1 MATTYRV
8 ARQTA
13 RWCRFAA
20 VSVDVGTAS
29 RHEVV
34 GAPDGIHPYR
44 LREAELGAWQA
55 LRALPAGSGPRQVI
69 IRDIVA
75 SDADTN
81 IGDIH
86 EAAARAVWQAPDVD
100 PRPAYAGFGDPE
112 LVDLWLRDRIGL
124 RLTAVTEARH
134 WYDGRRGPDADGL
147 LHMWLHFERGAPTKL
162 HGQGDELLLSVEEP
176 YASYDMDEYG
186 EVRVGSRAPDLLA
199 GIVGARLDAAAV
211 VLGPGDAPVCA
222 GLRLR
227 LGGAEITIAT
237 YGDEWTLARSD
248 LPGKTDGRSS

>member
-20 VSVDVGTAS
+20 VTVDVVAS
-29 RHEVV
+29 SRDEVV
-34 GAPDGIHPYR
+34 GVPEGVYPDR
-44 LREAELGAWQA
+44 LREAELGAWHG

-75 SDADTN
+75 TDADTN

-86 EAAARAVWQAPDVD
+86 EAAARAVWQAPDVA
-100 PRPAYAGFGDPE
+100 PRPAYVGFGDPE

-124 RLTAVTEARH
+124 HLTAVTEARY
-134 WYDGRRGPDADGL
+134 WYEGRRGPDADSL
-147 LHMWLHFERGAPTKL
+147 LHIWLHFERGAPTML
-162 HGQGDELLLSVEEP
+162 HGRGDELLLSVEEP

-186 EVRVGSRAPDLLA
+186 DVRVGPAEAPDLLA
-199 GIVGARLDAAAV
+199 GIVGARLEDAAV
-211 VLGPGDAPVCA
+211 ILGLFGGPVCA
-222 GLRLR
+222 GVRLR
-227 LGGAEITIAT
+227 LGGAEVTIAT

-248 LPGKTDGRSS
+248 LPGGAG